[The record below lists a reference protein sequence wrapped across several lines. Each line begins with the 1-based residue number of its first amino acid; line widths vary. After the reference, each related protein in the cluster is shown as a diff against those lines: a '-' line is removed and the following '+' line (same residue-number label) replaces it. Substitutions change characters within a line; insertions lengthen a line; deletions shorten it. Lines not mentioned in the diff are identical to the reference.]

1 MFHLCSSH
9 DASAV
14 VCDLRDVFRQR
25 EPFWLIK
32 LEYGPARTTFHWAR
46 ERLFDQEVCRILFE
60 IVQAQEQ
67 ARVIEAREQYV
78 KSCMVACRTLWSHDH
93 PAAVC
98 CVVRPT
104 SRQRPVPLA
113 TVELQRR
120 ASRYFHMPGEVTM
133 KVAEELYVKGYISY
147 PR

>member
-1 MFHLCSSH
+1 MVCSTYAHHH

-78 KSCMVACRTLWSHDH
+78 ESTLMYGGLSNSLITRSPCCCLLCCQAHVASTPR
-93 PAAVC
+93 AAGHSGAAE
-98 CVVRPT
+98 T
-104 SRQRPVPLA
+104 G
-113 TVELQRR
+113 VEVLPHAR
-120 ASRYFHMPGEVTM
+120 
-133 KVAEELYVKGYISY
+133 
-147 PR
+147 